1 VQEIFLYIFSKICLN
16 LLTAVS
22 MALSGVIIFW
32 TLLDQCALALALALV
47 ELSSSLHGVHIPKN
61 KMLKMRFDVN
71 IDGRY

>member
-32 TLLDQCALALALALV
+32 TLLDQCALALALV